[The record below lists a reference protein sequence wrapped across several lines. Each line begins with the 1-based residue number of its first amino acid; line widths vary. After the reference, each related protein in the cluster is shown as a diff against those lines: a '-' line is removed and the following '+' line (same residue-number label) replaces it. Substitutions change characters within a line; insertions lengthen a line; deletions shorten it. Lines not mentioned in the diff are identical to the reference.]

1 MMIVYLDNTP
11 FPINLEKVI
20 AFLIP
25 LTRSSVFLSSIVTGE
40 RTLSSVLNIA
50 REVYSLSDCIDSSVI
65 LGSTL

>member
-25 LTRSSVFLSSIVTGE
+25 LTGSSVFLSSIVTGE
-40 RTLSSVLNIA
+40 HTLSSVLNIA
-50 REVYSLSDCIDSSVI
+50 HELYSLR
-65 LGSTL
+65 